1 MKSFKYFITE
11 ATDQKWQQ
19 SLSSLIFDTGKEENF
34 YLDVPIPLSSS
45 IFKRVWPDD
54 IRATVFHLTD
64 DDGFDKLVKLKGKKK
79 SISAFTEMDRYY
91 YSRGVQTAGGIIAEI
106 DGNVL
111 IAAPTDILS
120 RPDNTGRRW
129 TAFRAISGREKFGRI
144 DDQTI
149 TSIAKDLEKLFKQL
163 VTTYYPHKR
172 DLPQQRDKKYLNTQW
187 QYIGQ
192 HPSSDK
198 RKIIADYIDGMEKV
212 IKKHS
217 DKLRGVFTRYLD
229 KRKTDDQKG
238 WDEIIVNDIK
248 IKKVHILTVEDSD
261 EEDRRLKLLDNKL
274 KKLEIPAVMHKS
286 DLTIQ
291 QYIMTTADMETGRE
305 DE

>member
-11 ATDQKWQQ
+11 ATGQKWQQ
-19 SLSSLIFDTGKEENF
+19 SLSSLIFDTGREENF

-54 IRATVFHLTD
+54 IRTTVFHLTD
-64 DDGFDKLVKLKGKKK
+64 VDGLDKLVKLQGKKK
-79 SISAFTEMDRYY
+79 SISAFTSMDRYY
-91 YSRGVQTAGGIIAEI
+91 YSRGVQTLGGIVAEI

-111 IAAPTDILS
+111 IAAPTDIMS

-144 DDQTI
+144 DDLTI
-149 TSIAKDLEKLFKQL
+149 KSIGKDVEKLFKQL
-163 VTTYYPHKR
+163 ITTYYP
-172 DLPQQRDKKYLNTQW
+172 DKLQPYSKKLANTQW

-192 HPSSDK
+192 HPLSDK
-198 RKIIADYIDGMEKV
+198 RKIIADYIDGMEKI

-217 DKLRGVFTRYLD
+217 AKLRGVFTRYLD
-229 KRKTDDQKG
+229 RRRTDDA
-238 WDEIIVNDIK
+238 WDELIVNDIK
-248 IKKVHILTVEDSD
+248 IKKVHVLTGDWAGREDES
-261 EEDRRLKLLDNKL
+261 RLKLLDNRL
-274 KKLEIPAVMHKS
+274 KKLKIPASIHDS
-286 DLTIQ
+286 DLRLQ
-291 QYIMTTADMETGRE
+291 DYIMKMADKESGRE

>member
-1 MKSFKYFITE
+1 MKSFKYFIKE
-11 ATDQKWQQ
+11 ATGQKWQQ
-19 SLSSLIFDTGKEENF
+19 SLSSLIFDTGREENF

-54 IRATVFHLTD
+54 IRTTVFHLTD
-64 DDGFDKLVKLKGKKK
+64 GDGLDKLVKLQGKKK
-79 SISAFTEMDRYY
+79 SISAFTSMDRYY
-91 YSRGVQTAGGIIAEI
+91 YNRGVQTAGGIVAEI

-111 IAAPTDILS
+111 IAAPTDIMS

-149 TSIAKDLEKLFKQL
+149 QSIGKDVEKLFKQL
-163 VTTYYPHKR
+163 ITTYYP
-172 DLPQQRDKKYLNTQW
+172 DKLQPYSKKLANTQW
-187 QYIGQ
+187 QYIGA
-192 HPSSDK
+192 HPLSDK
-198 RKIIADYIDGMEKV
+198 RKIIADYIDGMEKI

-217 DKLRGVFTRYLD
+217 AKLRGVFTRYLD
-229 KRKTDDQKG
+229 RRRTDDA

-248 IKKVHILTVEDSD
+248 IKQVHILTDDWAGREDESMLN
-261 EEDRRLKLLDNKL
+261 RLDNKL
-274 KKLEIPAVMHKS
+274 KKLKIPAVMRYS
-286 DLTIQ
+286 ELNLQD
-291 QYIMTTADMETGRE
+291 YIMKMADKESGRE

>member
-1 MKSFKYFITE
+1 MKSFKYFIKE
-11 ATDQKWQQ
+11 ATGQKWQQ
-19 SLSSLIFDTGKEENF
+19 SLSSLIFDTGREENF

-54 IRATVFHLTD
+54 IRTTVFHLTD
-64 DDGFDKLVKLKGKKK
+64 VDGLDKLVKLQGKKK
-79 SISAFTEMDRYY
+79 SISAFTSMDRYY
-91 YSRGVQTAGGIIAEI
+91 YSRGVQTAGGIVAEI

-111 IAAPTDILS
+111 IAAPTDIMS

-144 DDQTI
+144 DDLTI
-149 TSIAKDLEKLFKQL
+149 KSIGKDVEKLFKQL
-163 VTTYYPHKR
+163 ITTYYP
-172 DLPQQRDKKYLNTQW
+172 DKLQPYSKKLANTQW

-192 HPSSDK
+192 HPLSDK
-198 RKIIADYIDGMEKV
+198 RKIIADYIDGMEKI

-217 DKLRGVFTRYLD
+217 AKLRGVFTRYLD
-229 KRKTDDQKG
+229 RRRTDDA

-248 IKKVHILTVEDSD
+248 IKQVHILTSDWAGREDES
-261 EEDRRLKLLDNKL
+261 RLKRLDNKL
-274 KKLEIPAVMHKS
+274 KKLKIPAVMRYS
-286 DLTIQ
+286 ELNLQD
-291 QYIMTTADMETGRE
+291 YIMKMADKESGRE

>member
-19 SLSSLIFDTGKEENF
+19 SLSSLIFDTGREENF

-54 IRATVFHLTD
+54 IRTTVFHLTD
-64 DDGFDKLVKLKGKKK
+64 VDGLDKLVKLQGKKK
-79 SISAFTEMDRYY
+79 AISAFTSMDRYY
-91 YSRGVQTAGGIIAEI
+91 YNRGVQTAGGIVAEI

-111 IAAPTDILS
+111 IAAPTDIMS

-129 TAFRAISGREKFGRI
+129 TAFRAISGREKWGRI

-149 TSIAKDLEKLFKQL
+149 QSIRKDIEKLFKQL
-163 VTTYYPHKR
+163 ITTYYP
-172 DLPQQRDKKYLNTQW
+172 DKLQPYSKKLANTQW
-187 QYIGQ
+187 QYIGA
-192 HPSSDK
+192 HPLSDK
-198 RKIIADYIDGMEKV
+198 RKIIADYIDGMEKI

-217 DKLRGVFTRYLD
+217 AKLRGVFTRYLD
-229 KRKTDDQKG
+229 RRRTDDA

-248 IKKVHILTVEDSD
+248 IKQVHILTSDWAGREDES
-261 EEDRRLKLLDNKL
+261 RLKRLDNKL
-274 KKLEIPAVMHKS
+274 KKLKIPAVMRYS
-286 DLTIQ
+286 ELNLQD
-291 QYIMTTADMETGRE
+291 YIMKMADKESGRE

>member
-1 MKSFKYFITE
+1 MKSFKYFIKE
-11 ATDQKWQQ
+11 ATGQKWQQ
-19 SLSSLIFDTGKEENF
+19 SLSSLIFDTGREENF
-34 YLDVPIPLSSS
+34 YLDVPIPLSSA

-54 IRATVFHLTD
+54 IRTTVFHLTD
-64 DDGFDKLVKLKGKKK
+64 DDGLDKLVRLQGKKK
-79 SISAFTEMDRYY
+79 AISAFTSMDRYY

-111 IAAPTDILS
+111 IAAPTDIMS

-149 TSIAKDLEKLFKQL
+149 TSIGNDIEKLFKQL
-163 VTTYYPHKR
+163 ITTYYP
-172 DLPQQRDKKYLNTQW
+172 DKLQPYSKKLANTQW

-192 HPSSDK
+192 HPLSDK
-198 RKIIADYIDGMEKV
+198 RKIIADYIDGMEKI

-217 DKLRGVFTRYLD
+217 AKLRGVFTRYLD
-229 KRKTDDQKG
+229 RRRTDDA
-238 WDEIIVNDIK
+238 WDELIVNDIK
-248 IKKVHILTVEDSD
+248 IKKVHVLTGDWAGREDES
-261 EEDRRLKLLDNKL
+261 RLKLLDNRL
-274 KKLEIPAVMHKS
+274 KKLKIPASIHDS
-286 DLTIQ
+286 ELGLQD
-291 QYIMTTADMETGRE
+291 YIMKMADKETGRE

>member
-54 IRATVFHLTD
+54 IRTTVFHLTD
-64 DDGFDKLVKLKGKKK
+64 GDGLDKLVRLQGKKK
-79 SISAFTEMDRYY
+79 SISAFTSMDRYY
-91 YSRGVQTAGGIIAEI
+91 YSRGVQTAGGIVAEI

-111 IAAPTDILS
+111 IAAPTDIMS
-120 RPDNTGRRW
+120 IPDNTGRRW
-129 TAFRAISGREKFGRI
+129 TSFRAISGREKFGRI

-149 TSIAKDLEKLFKQL
+149 QSIGRGVEKLFKQL
-163 VTTYYPHKR
+163 ITTYYP
-172 DLPQQRDKKYLNTQW
+172 DKLQSYSKKLANTQW

-192 HPSSDK
+192 HPLSDK

-217 DKLRGVFTRYLD
+217 AKLRGVFTRYLD
-229 KRKTDDQKG
+229 RRRTDDS
-238 WDEIIVNDIK
+238 WDELIVNDIK
-248 IKKVHILTVEDSD
+248 IEKVHVLTGDWAGREDES
-261 EEDRRLKLLDNKL
+261 RLKLLDNKL
-274 KKLEIPAVMHKS
+274 KTLKIPASIHDS
-286 DLTIQ
+286 DLTLQ
-291 QYIMTTADMETGRE
+291 NYIMKMADEESGRE

>member
-1 MKSFKYFITE
+1 MKSFKYFIKE
-11 ATDQKWQQ
+11 ATGQKWQQ
-19 SLSSLIFDTGKEENF
+19 SLSSLIFDTGREENF

-54 IRATVFHLTD
+54 IRTTVFHLTD
-64 DDGFDKLVKLKGKKK
+64 GDGLDKLVKLQGKKK
-79 SISAFTEMDRYY
+79 SISAFTSMDRYY
-91 YSRGVQTAGGIIAEI
+91 YSRGVQTEGGIVAEI

-111 IAAPTDILS
+111 IAAPTDIMS

-144 DDQTI
+144 DDLTI
-149 TSIAKDLEKLFKQL
+149 KSIGKDVEKLFKQL
-163 VTTYYPHKR
+163 ITTYYP
-172 DLPQQRDKKYLNTQW
+172 DKLQPYSKKLANTQW

-192 HPSSDK
+192 HPLSDK
-198 RKIIADYIDGMEKV
+198 RKIIADYIDGMEKI

-217 DKLRGVFTRYLD
+217 AKLRGVFTRYLD
-229 KRKTDDQKG
+229 RRRTDDA

-248 IKKVHILTVEDSD
+248 IKQVHILTSDWAGREDES
-261 EEDRRLKLLDNKL
+261 RLKRLDNKL
-274 KKLEIPAVMHKS
+274 KKLKIPAVMRYS
-286 DLTIQ
+286 ELNLQD
-291 QYIMTTADMETGRE
+291 YIMKMADKESGRE

>member
-1 MKSFKYFITE
+1 MKSFKYFIKE
-11 ATDQKWQQ
+11 ATGQKWQQ
-19 SLSSLIFDTGKEENF
+19 SLSSLIFDTGREENF

-54 IRATVFHLTD
+54 IRTTVFHLTD
-64 DDGFDKLVKLKGKKK
+64 VDGLDKLVKLQGKKK
-79 SISAFTEMDRYY
+79 SISAFTSMDRYY
-91 YSRGVQTAGGIIAEI
+91 YNRGVQTAGGIVAEI

-111 IAAPTDILS
+111 IAAPTDIMS

-144 DDQTI
+144 DDLTI
-149 TSIAKDLEKLFKQL
+149 KSIGKDVEKLFKQL
-163 VTTYYPHKR
+163 ITTYYP
-172 DLPQQRDKKYLNTQW
+172 DKLQPYSKKLANTQW

-192 HPSSDK
+192 HPLSDK
-198 RKIIADYIDGMEKV
+198 RKIIADYIDGMEKI

-217 DKLRGVFTRYLD
+217 AKLRGVFTRYLD
-229 KRKTDDQKG
+229 RRRTDDA

-248 IKKVHILTVEDSD
+248 IKQVHILTSDWAGREDES
-261 EEDRRLKLLDNKL
+261 RLKRLDNKL
-274 KKLEIPAVMHKS
+274 KKLKIPAVMRYS
-286 DLTIQ
+286 ELNLQD
-291 QYIMTTADMETGRE
+291 YIMKMADKESGRE

>member
-19 SLSSLIFDTGKEENF
+19 SLSSLIFDTGREENF

-54 IRATVFHLTD
+54 IRTTVFHLTD
-64 DDGFDKLVKLKGKKK
+64 GDGLDKLVKLQGKKK
-79 SISAFTEMDRYY
+79 SISAFTSMDRYY
-91 YSRGVQTAGGIIAEI
+91 YNRGVQTAGGIVAEI

-111 IAAPTDILS
+111 IAAPTDIMS

-144 DDQTI
+144 DDLTI
-149 TSIAKDLEKLFKQL
+149 KSIGKDVEKLFKQL
-163 VTTYYPHKR
+163 ITTYYP
-172 DLPQQRDKKYLNTQW
+172 DKLQPYSKKLANTQW
-187 QYIGQ
+187 QYIGA
-192 HPSSDK
+192 HPLSDK
-198 RKIIADYIDGMEKV
+198 RKIIADYIDGMEKI

-217 DKLRGVFTRYLD
+217 AKLRGVFTRYLD
-229 KRKTDDQKG
+229 RRRTDDS

-248 IKKVHILTVEDSD
+248 IKQVHILTSDWAGREDES
-261 EEDRRLKLLDNKL
+261 RLKRLDNKL
-274 KKLEIPAVMHKS
+274 KKLKIPAVMRYS
-286 DLTIQ
+286 ELNLQD
-291 QYIMTTADMETGRE
+291 YIMKMADKESGRE

>member
-1 MKSFKYFITE
+1 MKSFKYFIKE
-11 ATDQKWQQ
+11 ATGQKWQQ

-54 IRATVFHLTD
+54 IRTTVFHLTD
-64 DDGFDKLVKLKGKKK
+64 VDGLDKLVKLQGKKK
-79 SISAFTEMDRYY
+79 SISAFTSMDRYY
-91 YSRGVQTAGGIIAEI
+91 YNRGVQTAGGIVAEI

-111 IAAPTDILS
+111 IAAPTDIMS

-144 DDQTI
+144 DDLPI
-149 TSIAKDLEKLFKQL
+149 KSIGKDVEKLFKQL
-163 VTTYYPHKR
+163 ITTYYP
-172 DLPQQRDKKYLNTQW
+172 DKLQPYSKKLANTQW

-192 HPSSDK
+192 HPLSDK
-198 RKIIADYIDGMEKV
+198 RKIIADYIDGMEKI

-217 DKLRGVFTRYLD
+217 AKLRGVFTRYLD
-229 KRKTDDQKG
+229 RRRTDDA

-248 IKKVHILTVEDSD
+248 IKQVHILTSDWAGREDES
-261 EEDRRLKLLDNKL
+261 RLKRLDNKL
-274 KKLEIPAVMHKS
+274 KKLKIPAVMRYS
-286 DLTIQ
+286 ELNLQD
-291 QYIMTTADMETGRE
+291 YIMKMADKESGRE

>member
-19 SLSSLIFDTGKEENF
+19 SLSSLIFDTGREENF

-54 IRATVFHLTD
+54 IRTTVFHLTD
-64 DDGFDKLVKLKGKKK
+64 GDGLDKLVKLQGKKK
-79 SISAFTEMDRYY
+79 SISAFTSMDRYY
-91 YSRGVQTAGGIIAEI
+91 YNRGVQTAGGIVAEI

-111 IAAPTDILS
+111 IAAPTDIMS

-144 DDQTI
+144 DDLTI
-149 TSIAKDLEKLFKQL
+149 KSIGKDVEKLFKQL
-163 VTTYYPHKR
+163 ITTYYP
-172 DLPQQRDKKYLNTQW
+172 DKLQPYSKKLANTQW
-187 QYIGQ
+187 QYIGA
-192 HPSSDK
+192 HPLSDK
-198 RKIIADYIDGMEKV
+198 RKIIADYIDGMEKI

-217 DKLRGVFTRYLD
+217 AKLRGVFTRYLD
-229 KRKTDDQKG
+229 RRRTDDA

-248 IKKVHILTVEDSD
+248 IKQVHILTSDWAGREDES
-261 EEDRRLKLLDNKL
+261 RLKRLDNKL
-274 KKLEIPAVMHKS
+274 KKLKIPAVMRYS
-286 DLTIQ
+286 ELNLQD
-291 QYIMTTADMETGRE
+291 YIMKMADKESGRE

>member
-1 MKSFKYFITE
+1 MKSFKYFIKE
-11 ATDQKWQQ
+11 ATGQKWQQ
-19 SLSSLIFDTGKEENF
+19 SLSSLIFDTGREENF

-54 IRATVFHLTD
+54 IRTTVFHLTD
-64 DDGFDKLVKLKGKKK
+64 VDGLDKLVKLQGKKK
-79 SISAFTEMDRYY
+79 SISAFTSMDRYY
-91 YSRGVQTAGGIIAEI
+91 YNRGVQTAGGIVAEI

-111 IAAPTDILS
+111 IAAPTDIMS

-149 TSIAKDLEKLFKQL
+149 QSIGKDVEKLFKQL
-163 VTTYYPHKR
+163 ITTYYP
-172 DLPQQRDKKYLNTQW
+172 DKLQPYSKKLANTQW
-187 QYIGQ
+187 QYIGA
-192 HPSSDK
+192 HPLSDK
-198 RKIIADYIDGMEKV
+198 RKIIADYIDGMEKI

-217 DKLRGVFTRYLD
+217 AKLRGVFTRYLD
-229 KRKTDDQKG
+229 RRRTDDA

-248 IKKVHILTVEDSD
+248 IKQVHILTSDWAGREDES
-261 EEDRRLKLLDNKL
+261 RLKRLDNKL
-274 KKLEIPAVMHKS
+274 KKLKIPAVMRYS
-286 DLTIQ
+286 ELNLQD
-291 QYIMTTADMETGRE
+291 YIMKMADKESGRE

>member
-1 MKSFKYFITE
+1 MKSFKYFIKE
-11 ATDQKWQQ
+11 ATGQKWQQ
-19 SLSSLIFDTGKEENF
+19 SLSSLIFDTGREENF

-54 IRATVFHLTD
+54 IRTTVFHLTD
-64 DDGFDKLVKLKGKKK
+64 VDGLDKLVKLQGKKK
-79 SISAFTEMDRYY
+79 SISAFTSMDRYY
-91 YSRGVQTAGGIIAEI
+91 YSRGVQTEGGIVAEI

-111 IAAPTDILS
+111 IAAPTDIMS

-129 TAFRAISGREKFGRI
+129 TAFRAISGREKWGRI

-149 TSIAKDLEKLFKQL
+149 QSIRKDIEKLFKQL
-163 VTTYYPHKR
+163 ITTYYP
-172 DLPQQRDKKYLNTQW
+172 DKLQPYSKKLANTQW

-192 HPSSDK
+192 HPLSDK
-198 RKIIADYIDGMEKV
+198 RKIIADYIDGMEKI

-217 DKLRGVFTRYLD
+217 AKLRGVFTRYLD
-229 KRKTDDQKG
+229 RRRTDDA

-248 IKKVHILTVEDSD
+248 IKQVHILTSDWAGREDES
-261 EEDRRLKLLDNKL
+261 RLKRLDNKL
-274 KKLEIPAVMHKS
+274 KKLKIPAVMRYS
-286 DLTIQ
+286 ELNLQD
-291 QYIMTTADMETGRE
+291 YIMKMADKESGRE

>member
-1 MKSFKYFITE
+1 MKSFRYFIKE

-54 IRATVFHLTD
+54 IRTTVFHLTD
-64 DDGFDKLVKLKGKKK
+64 GDGLDKLVKLQGKKK
-79 SISAFTEMDRYY
+79 SISAFTSMDRYY

-111 IAAPTDILS
+111 IAAPTDIMS

-144 DDQTI
+144 DNQTI
-149 TSIAKDLEKLFKQL
+149 ASIAKDIEKLFKQL
-163 VTTYYPHKR
+163 VTTYYP
-172 DLPQQRDKKYLNTQW
+172 DKLQPYNKKLVNTQW

-192 HPSSDK
+192 HPSSNL

-217 DKLRGVFTRYLD
+217 AKLRGVFTRYLD
-229 KRKTDDQKG
+229 NRRTDDS
-238 WDEIIVNDIK
+238 WDEVIVNDIK
-248 IKKVHILTVEDSD
+248 IKKVHILETDWAGREDES
-261 EEDRRLKLLDNKL
+261 RLKLLDHKL
-274 KKLEIPAVMHKS
+274 KKLKIPSSMYDS
-286 DLTIQ
+286 DLSLQ
-291 QYIMTTADMETGRE
+291 DYIMKMASTESGRE

>member
-1 MKSFKYFITE
+1 MKSFKYFIKE
-11 ATDQKWQQ
+11 ATGQKWQQ
-19 SLSSLIFDTGKEENF
+19 SLSSLIFDTGREENF

-54 IRATVFHLTD
+54 IRTTVFHLTD
-64 DDGFDKLVKLKGKKK
+64 GDGLDKLVKLQGKKK
-79 SISAFTEMDRYY
+79 SISAFTSMDRYY
-91 YSRGVQTAGGIIAEI
+91 YNRGVQTAGGIVAEI

-111 IAAPTDILS
+111 IAAPTDIMS

-149 TSIAKDLEKLFKQL
+149 TSIGNDIEKLFKQL
-163 VTTYYPHKR
+163 ITTYYP
-172 DLPQQRDKKYLNTQW
+172 DKLQPYSKKLANTQW
-187 QYIGQ
+187 QYIGA
-192 HPSSDK
+192 HPLSDK
-198 RKIIADYIDGMEKV
+198 RKIIADYIDGMEKI

-217 DKLRGVFTRYLD
+217 AKLRGVFTRYLD
-229 KRKTDDQKG
+229 RRRTDDA

-248 IKKVHILTVEDSD
+248 IKQVHILTSDWAGREDES
-261 EEDRRLKLLDNKL
+261 RLKRLDNKL
-274 KKLEIPAVMHKS
+274 KKLKIPAVMRYS
-286 DLTIQ
+286 ELNLQD
-291 QYIMTTADMETGRE
+291 YIMKMADKESGRE

>member
-1 MKSFKYFITE
+1 MKSFKFFIKEETG
-11 ATDQKWQQ
+11 QKWQQ
-19 SLSSLIFDTGKEENF
+19 SLSSLIFDTGREENF

-54 IRATVFHLTD
+54 IRTTVFHLTD
-64 DDGFDKLVKLKGKKK
+64 VDGLDKLVKLQGMKK
-79 SISAFTEMDRYY
+79 SISAFTSMDRYY

-111 IAAPTDILS
+111 IAAPTDIMS

-144 DDQTI
+144 DDLTI
-149 TSIAKDLEKLFKQL
+149 KSIAKDVEKLFKQL
-163 VTTYYPHKR
+163 ITTYYP
-172 DLPQQRDKKYLNTQW
+172 DKLQPYSKKLANTQW
-187 QYIGQ
+187 QYIGA
-192 HPSSDK
+192 HPLSDK
-198 RKIIADYIDGMEKV
+198 RKIIADYIDGMEKI

-217 DKLRGVFTRYLD
+217 AKLRGVFTRYLD
-229 KRKTDDQKG
+229 RRRTDDA

-248 IKKVHILTVEDSD
+248 IKQVHILTDDWAGREDESMLN
-261 EEDRRLKLLDNKL
+261 RLDNKL
-274 KKLEIPAVMHKS
+274 KKLKIPAVMRYS
-286 DLTIQ
+286 DLNLQ
-291 QYIMTTADMETGRE
+291 DYIMKMADKESGRE

>member
-1 MKSFKYFITE
+1 MKSFKFFIKE

-19 SLSSLIFDTGKEENF
+19 SLSSLIFDTGREENF

-54 IRATVFHLTD
+54 IRTTVFHLTD
-64 DDGFDKLVKLKGKKK
+64 VDGLDKLVKLQGKKK
-79 SISAFTEMDRYY
+79 SISAFTSMDRYY
-91 YSRGVQTAGGIIAEI
+91 YSRGVQTEGGIVAEI

-111 IAAPTDILS
+111 IAAPTDIMS

-144 DDQTI
+144 DDLTI
-149 TSIAKDLEKLFKQL
+149 KSIAKDVEKLFKQL
-163 VTTYYPHKR
+163 ITTYYP
-172 DLPQQRDKKYLNTQW
+172 DKLQPYSKKLANTQW
-187 QYIGQ
+187 QYIGA
-192 HPSSDK
+192 HPLSVK
-198 RKIIADYIDGMEKV
+198 RKIIADYIDGMEKI

-217 DKLRGVFTRYLD
+217 AKLRGVFTRYLD
-229 KRKTDDQKG
+229 RRRTDDS

-248 IKKVHILTVEDSD
+248 IKQVHILTDDWAGREDESMLN
-261 EEDRRLKLLDNKL
+261 RLDNKL
-274 KKLEIPAVMHKS
+274 KKLKIPATMRYS
-286 DLTIQ
+286 DLNLQ
-291 QYIMTTADMETGRE
+291 DYIMKIADKESGRE

>member
-1 MKSFKYFITE
+1 MKSFKFFIKE

-19 SLSSLIFDTGKEENF
+19 SLSSLIFDTGREENF

-54 IRATVFHLTD
+54 IRTTVFHLTD
-64 DDGFDKLVKLKGKKK
+64 VDGLDKLVRLQGKKK
-79 SISAFTEMDRYY
+79 AISAFTSMDRYY

-111 IAAPTDILS
+111 IAAPTDIMS

-129 TAFRAISGREKFGRI
+129 TAFRAISGREKWGRI

-149 TSIAKDLEKLFKQL
+149 QSIRKDIEKLFKQL
-163 VTTYYPHKR
+163 ITTYYP
-172 DLPQQRDKKYLNTQW
+172 DKLQPYSKKLANTQW
-187 QYIGQ
+187 QYIGA
-192 HPSSDK
+192 HPLSDK
-198 RKIIADYIDGMEKV
+198 RKIIADYIDGMEKI

-217 DKLRGVFTRYLD
+217 AKLRGVFTRYLD
-229 KRKTDDQKG
+229 RRRTDDS

-248 IKKVHILTVEDSD
+248 IKQVHILTSDWAGREDES
-261 EEDRRLKLLDNKL
+261 RLKRLDNKL
-274 KKLEIPAVMHKS
+274 KKLKIPAVMRYS
-286 DLTIQ
+286 DLNLQ
-291 QYIMTTADMETGRE
+291 DYIMKMADKETGRE

>member
-1 MKSFKYFITE
+1 MKSFRYFIKE
-11 ATDQKWQQ
+11 SSSQKWQQ

-54 IRATVFHLTD
+54 IRTTVFHLTD
-64 DDGFDKLVKLKGKKK
+64 DDGLDKLVKLQGKKK
-79 SISAFTEMDRYY
+79 SISAFTSMDRYY

-111 IAAPTDILS
+111 IAAPTDIMS

-144 DDQTI
+144 DNQTI
-149 TSIAKDLEKLFKQL
+149 ASIAKDIEKLFKQL
-163 VTTYYPHKR
+163 VTTYYP
-172 DLPQQRDKKYLNTQW
+172 DKLQPYNKKIVNTQW

-192 HPSSDK
+192 HPLSDK

-217 DKLRGVFTRYLD
+217 AKLRGVFTRYLD
-229 KRKTDDQKG
+229 RRRTDDE

-248 IKKVHILTVEDSD
+248 IKKVHILETDWAGREDES
-261 EEDRRLKLLDNKL
+261 RLKLLDHKL
-274 KKLEIPAVMHKS
+274 KKLKIPSSMHDS
-286 DLTIQ
+286 DLSLQ
-291 QYIMTTADMETGRE
+291 DYIMKMASKESGRE